1 MVSAGAPLLVLPQA
15 IGWYGK
21 LPSRGDF
28 LGRGLPRPWVRVW
41 DEWLQRAMA
50 GAARQVDAALLRERL
65 LAMSPWHVVVLPAA
79 ANQPLWSGTVVATTD
94 RVGRVFP
101 MLLAEAY
108 AEAGIDCADLAGLH
122 ERAARIGQWLGASAT
137 ALSPRDFELGV
148 AQWAAQAW
156 SATVPVAGAAEPESI
171 AGLRR
176 SRPAARSFW
185 WRLDATMHEV
195 GVLDEPWPPRESL
208 LLEWLAV
215 SD

>member
-1 MVSAGAPLLVLPQA
+1 MSAGAPLLVLPQA

-79 ANQPLWSGTVVATTD
+79 AGQPLWSGTVVATTD

-122 ERAARIGQWLGASAT
+122 ERAARIGQWLGASAS

-156 SATVPVAGAAEPESI
+156 SATAAVAGAAEPASI
-171 AGLRR
+171 AALRR

-185 WRLDATMHEV
+185 WRLDGTMHEV

>member
-1 MVSAGAPLLVLPQA
+1 MSGGAALSLLPQA
-15 IGWYGK
+15 VGWYGK

-28 LGRGLPRPWVRVW
+28 LGRGLPRPWVRLW

-65 LAMSPWHVVVLPAA
+65 LGMSPWHVIVLPAA
-79 ANQPLWSGTVVATTD
+79 AGQPLWSGTVVATTD

-108 AEAGIDCADLAGLH
+108 ADHDIDGVDLDGLH
-122 ERAARIGQWLGASAT
+122 RRAAQIAQWLGVSART
-137 ALSPRDFELGV
+137 LAPRDFELGA
-148 AQWAAQAW
+148 AQWAATAW
-156 SATVPVAGAAEPESI
+156 LASTPDSQVAQPECI
-171 AGLRR
+171 ASLRLR
-176 SRPAARSFW
+176 RPAARSFW

-195 GVLDEPWPPRESL
+195 GVLDEPWPPRDSL
-208 LLEWLAV
+208 LFEWLAV

>member
-1 MVSAGAPLLVLPQA
+1 MNAGAPPTLLPQA

-28 LGRGLPRPWVRVW
+28 LGRGLPRPWVRLW
-41 DEWLQRAMA
+41 DDWLQRAMA
-50 GAARQVDAALLRERL
+50 GASRQVDAALLRERL
-65 LAMSPWHVVVLPAA
+65 IAMSPWHVVVLPAA
-79 ANQPLWSGTVVATTD
+79 AGQSVWSGTVVATTD

-108 AEAGIDCADLAGLH
+108 AEAAIESADLAGLH
-122 ERAARIGQWLGASAT
+122 ARAAQIGQWLAASAQ
-137 ALSPRDFELGV
+137 ALSPREFELGV
-148 AQWAAQAW
+148 AQWATQAW
-156 SATVPVAGAAEPESI
+156 SVPALVPAAAEPESL
-171 AGLRR
+171 AALRR
-176 SRPAARSFW
+176 SRPEGRSFW
-185 WRLDATMHEV
+185 WRLDATMQEV

>member
-1 MVSAGAPLLVLPQA
+1 MSAGAPLLVLPQA

-79 ANQPLWSGTVVATTD
+79 AGQPLWSGTVVATTD

-122 ERAARIGQWLGASAT
+122 ERAARIGQWLGASAS

-156 SATVPVAGAAEPESI
+156 SATAPVAGAAEPASI
-171 AGLRR
+171 AALRR

-185 WRLDATMHEV
+185 WRLDGTMHEV

>member
-1 MVSAGAPLLVLPQA
+1 MNAGAPLSLLPQA

-50 GAARQVDAALLRERL
+50 GASRQVDAALLRERL
-65 LAMSPWHVVVLPAA
+65 IAMSPWHVVVLPAA
-79 ANQPLWSGTVVATTD
+79 AGQPLWSGTVVATTD

-108 AEAGIDCADLAGLH
+108 AEADIESADLAGLH
-122 ERAARIGQWLGASAT
+122 ERAAQLGQWMGASAT
-137 ALSPRDFELGV
+137 VLSPRDFELGV
-148 AQWAAQAW
+148 AQWGAQAW
-156 SATVPVAGAAEPESI
+156 SASEHVLEAVEPESI
-171 AGLRR
+171 AALRH

-185 WRLDATMHEV
+185 WRLDGSMQEV
-195 GVLDEPWPPRESL
+195 GVLDETWPPRESL